1 MRAGV
6 AIHRLGSARVSRAW
20 RLRPR
25 GRELS
30 RGYQIGSGPR
40 QKACFGATPKPTRE
54 DACATRR
61 RCNGVSSFLRHSSLR
76 FVIVQCREHEH
87 EQEQE
92 QE

>member
-20 RLRPR
+20 RLRAR

-30 RGYQIGSGPR
+30 RGYQIASGPR
-40 QKACFGATPKPTRE
+40 QKACFGATPKP
-54 DACATRR
+54 
-61 RCNGVSSFLRHSSLR
+61 GFRHSFVIRHSR
-76 FVIVQCREHEH
+76 FVIIQCREHEH

-92 QE
+92 